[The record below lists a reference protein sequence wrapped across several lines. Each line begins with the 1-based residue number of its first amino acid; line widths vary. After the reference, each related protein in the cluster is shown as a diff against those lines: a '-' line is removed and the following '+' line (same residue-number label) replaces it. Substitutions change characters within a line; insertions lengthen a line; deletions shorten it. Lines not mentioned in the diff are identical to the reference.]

1 MEVENKLK
9 AMGLEL
15 PAAGA
20 PPPGRAGAVKI
31 GNILF
36 VGGHTPG
43 PAYRGKL
50 GAGFTVEQ
58 GYDGARQACLNC
70 LADVKAVIGDLDK
83 VKRVAK
89 LLCMVNSA
97 PDFGQQPLV
106 ANGATDLLR
115 QLYGDAGAHARSAVG
130 LAALPNG
137 ACIEIEMILGSRTS
151 LGTLS
156 SPRNRE
162 DRRRWYHCLLR
173 RDDRSD
179 LEDGWHQTEP
189 SPQRWPRDVQV
200 VKEHAPALPLK
211 VYIPR

>member
-15 PAAGA
+15 PATAS
-20 PPPGRAGAVKI
+20 PPPGRAGAVKV

-43 PAYRGKL
+43 PEHRGKL
-50 GAGFTVEQ
+50 GAEITVEQ
-58 GYDGARQACLNC
+58 GYEGARLACLAC

-106 ANGATDLLR
+106 ANGATDLLSE
-115 QLYGDAGAHARSAVG
+115 LYGDAGAHARSAVG
-130 LAALPNG
+130 MSALPNG
-137 ACIEIEMILGSRTS
+137 ACIEIEMIM
-151 LGTLS
+151 
-156 SPRNRE
+156 E
-162 DRRRWYHCLLR
+162 VAD
-173 RDDRSD
+173 
-179 LEDGWHQTEP
+179 
-189 SPQRWPRDVQV
+189 
-200 VKEHAPALPLK
+200 
-211 VYIPR
+211 

>member
-1 MEVENKLK
+1 MDVENKLK

-70 LADVKAVIGDLDK
+70 LADVKAVLGDLDK

-89 LLCMVNSA
+89 LLCIVNSA

-106 ANGATDLLR
+106 ANGATR
-115 QLYGDAGAHARSAVG
+115 GCCASSTARTRWRRSI
-130 LAALPNG
+130 G
-137 ACIEIEMILGSRTS
+137 ACTSIPSGRRTWP
-151 LGTLS
+151 S
-156 SPRNRE
+156 SPS
-162 DRRRWYHCLLR
+162 W
-173 RDDRSD
+173 
-179 LEDGWHQTEP
+179 
-189 SPQRWPRDVQV
+189 
-200 VKEHAPALPLK
+200 
-211 VYIPR
+211 